1 MGGVVV
7 VVGGGG
13 GLEEFIF
20 TFMMRINKG
29 FLWVQN
35 NDF

>member
-13 GLEEFIF
+13 GSVGHHLPGGFPIF
-20 TFMMRINKG
+20 LSDADDL
-29 FLWVQN
+29 FL
-35 NDF
+35 F